1 MSDDNF
7 PVPASDNLP
16 ATNAGV
22 SPPEVTPVYS
32 PKDDGWT
39 QVGQAKPAQLSQGD
53 RETYQALTNH
63 MQQALKSAVP
73 QHVISGTSQWL
84 RYAFSQPSLRERP
97 QHYYRV
103 NVQGIA
109 KEDGPYVTSFLNF
122 AARSHFTEKQTQAV
136 IDWYK
141 GLVSH
146 SNQKQQQAR
155 EFDPEATDNRDIV
168 KAELA
173 LKNEWGSMY
182 YQNLEVVKKYVRNL
196 PLEEREALH
205 ERRANGTVKLNDPAT
220 LRHLFIRARDGR
232 GDGLQKE
239 IAALESRMRT
249 DRKAWIKDEA
259 AQARLR
265 ELYRQRDGG

>member
-1 MSDDNF
+1 MADDNLPAVTGDNF
-7 PVPASDNLP
+7 PVNID
-16 ATNAGV
+16 GV

-63 MQQALKSAVP
+63 MQQALKKEVP
-73 QHVISGTSQWL
+73 GHVLSGTAQWL

-97 QHYYRV
+97 AHFYRV
-103 NVQGIA
+103 NVQGLA
-109 KEDGPYVTSFLNF
+109 AEDAPYVNSFLNF
-122 AARSHFTEKQTQAV
+122 AQRSHFTEKQVQSV

-141 GLVSH
+141 SVVQQ
-146 SNQKQQQAR
+146 SNQKQRQAR
-155 EFDPEATDNRDIV
+155 EFDPEATDNRDIA
-168 KAELA
+168 KAELT
-173 LKNEWGSMY
+173 LKQEWGSMY

-220 LRHLFIRARDGR
+220 LRHLFNQARDGKNNS
-232 GDGLQKE
+232 LQTE

-249 DRKAWIKDEA
+249 DRRAWLRDEA

-265 ELYRQRDGG
+265 ELYRQRDGE